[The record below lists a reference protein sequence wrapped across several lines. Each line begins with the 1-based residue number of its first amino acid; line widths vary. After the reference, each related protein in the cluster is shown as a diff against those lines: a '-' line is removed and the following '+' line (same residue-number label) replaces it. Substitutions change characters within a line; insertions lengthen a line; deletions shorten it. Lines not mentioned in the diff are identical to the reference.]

1 MPNSSKT
8 HSVNCR
14 FTPILQ
20 PSHEA
25 MARHGGLTCRL
36 CSGPLG
42 LLWSCRPAGF
52 GSIRSVILRCACRC
66 GGIRLGSRRFA
77 SRNGRQ
83 ARHWSHGPVLQSN
96 PVMSAFSLGT
106 LCARSCHHSVFFASL
121 SPLRLG
127 TSEQLRE
134 KCRLLGTVLT

>member
-8 HSVNCR
+8 HYVNCR

-36 CSGPLG
+36 CSGLLG

-66 GGIRLGSRRFA
+66 GGIRLGSRRFTPGTSLLVRLRTSVRA
-77 SRNGRQ
+77 LALFQFS
-83 ARHWSHGPVLQSN
+83 SSPVCY
-96 PVMSAFSLGT
+96 SA
-106 LCARSCHHSVFFASL
+106 
-121 SPLRLG
+121 LRL
-127 TSEQLRE
+127 
-134 KCRLLGTVLT
+134 